1 MNMTTREET
10 KILLQWSKPSNPLG
24 PIDGYLIEITDRETK
39 KTKAVTL
46 LGTETSYTFESDKEY
61 VE

>member
-1 MNMTTREET
+1 MNMSTRDET

-24 PIDGYLIEITDRETK
+24 PIDGYSIEITDRETK
-39 KTKAVTL
+39 ETKAVML
-46 LGTETSYTFESDKEY
+46 PGTETSHTFESDKEY